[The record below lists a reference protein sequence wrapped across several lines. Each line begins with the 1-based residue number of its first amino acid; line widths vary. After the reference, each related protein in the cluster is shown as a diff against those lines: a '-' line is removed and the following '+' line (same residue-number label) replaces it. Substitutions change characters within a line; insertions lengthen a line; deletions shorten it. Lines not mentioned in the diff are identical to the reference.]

1 MSDFRKKKMYRLEV
15 TYREPE
21 DPEDENY
28 EVQYFNSFREAEKA
42 ARILEAGEDPWYGDD
57 VICVDVDP
65 DPVEVEILHHDH
77 SGESRDRDLIP
88 EGKVR

>member
-1 MSDFRKKKMYRLEV
+1 MSDFKKKLMYRLEV
-15 TYREPE
+15 FYREPG
-21 DPEDENY
+21 DPENENF
-28 EVQYFNSFREAEKA
+28 EVQYFNSFQETERVAQ
-42 ARILEAGEDPWYGDD
+42 ILEAGDDPWYGDD

-77 SGESRDRDLIP
+77 SDESRDPDLIP

>member
-65 DPVEVEILHHDH
+65 DPVEVEILHHAH